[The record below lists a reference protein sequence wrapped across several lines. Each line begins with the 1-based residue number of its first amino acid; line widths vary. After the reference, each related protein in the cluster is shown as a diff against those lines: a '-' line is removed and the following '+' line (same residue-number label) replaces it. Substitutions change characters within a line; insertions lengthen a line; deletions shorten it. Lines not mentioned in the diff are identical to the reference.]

1 MPVESKTIK
10 LVILHESEIRKAALL
25 MDQAYKLPKDVTEE
39 QSKAAWMAAV
49 RAAFVALHG
58 AGDAD
63 ALLMLA
69 NFQVEKK

>member
-1 MPVESKTIK
+1 MSVEAKTIK

-25 MDQAYKLPKDVTEE
+25 MDQAYKLPKESSEE
-39 QSKAAWMAAV
+39 QERLAWIAAL

-58 AGDAD
+58 ASDAD

-69 NFQVEKK
+69 NFQVENK